1 MEEKMITTTEV
12 AEMFGVSGQTVRRWI
27 NDGKL
32 DAIKTP
38 GGKLR
43 VKASSAEK
51 LLNLSQTD
59 HNIKP
64 E

>member
-43 VKASSAEK
+43 VRASNAEK
-51 LLNLSQTD
+51 LLNQSQTD
-59 HNIKP
+59 RNTKP
-64 E
+64 Q

>member
-27 NDGKL
+27 DDGRL
-32 DAIKTP
+32 EAIKTP

-43 VKASSAEK
+43 VKASSAER
-51 LLNLSQTD
+51 LLVSSQCD
-59 HNIKP
+59 HDIKP
-64 E
+64 Q